1 MGKFNMQTSFGN
13 AVITKDEEGI
23 LWIEE
28 FKVNKEGVET
38 SLGKFNLSEKLEN
51 ILDTKYITL
60 AFTVK
65 TELEPDEE

>member
-13 AVITKDEEGI
+13 AVITKDEQDV

-28 FKVNKEGVET
+28 FKVNKEGVAT

-51 ILDTKYITL
+51 ILNTNYITL

-65 TELEPDEE
+65 TELEPDEN